1 MTTYRVTWTE
11 ENIKT
16 SVEDSIGGG
25 TTDRVELFTDIDQGY
40 DYYQSLQKR
49 WWASNVTREHVAD

>member
-25 TTDRVELFTDIDQGY
+25 TTDMVELFTNVDHGY
-40 DYYQSLQKR
+40 DRYQWLQKQ
-49 WWASNVTREHVAD
+49 WWASNVTWEHVSD